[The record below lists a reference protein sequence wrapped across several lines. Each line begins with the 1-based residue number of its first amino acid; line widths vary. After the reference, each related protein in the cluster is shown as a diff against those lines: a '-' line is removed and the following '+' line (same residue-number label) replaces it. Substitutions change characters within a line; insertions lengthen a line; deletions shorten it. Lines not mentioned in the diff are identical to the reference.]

1 MLFQPR
7 INMEDCWCISSNMRI
22 RYNESR
28 RSSDSCFVPELNKV
42 NMNSEPFKGK
52 EIGNEC
58 ACEHPANGK
67 SYRLKLQLQWKE
79 LREIS
84 WSIKCHLV
92 IITGW
97 YTVKKVNRG
106 GRNIY
111 IYKRKKIQWRLF
123 QCAGLEEDRFAGGT
137 SDCWNIRLV
146 SKFKAMFVPG
156 GRFPNIIL
164 GFQALKTVCIN
175 KKRSPLHFAIAS

>member
-7 INMEDCWCISSNMRI
+7 INMEDCWCISSNMRK
-22 RYNESR
+22 YNESR

-67 SYRLKLQLQWKE
+67 SYRLKLQWKE
-79 LREIS
+79 LQEIS

-92 IITGW
+92 IIIGW

-111 IYKRKKIQWRLF
+111 IKKKKNTTTFVSVCRSGRGSFCWWNKWLLEHSTSIQ
-123 QCAGLEEDRFAGGT
+123 
-137 SDCWNIRLV
+137 I
-146 SKFKAMFVPG
+146 
-156 GRFPNIIL
+156 
-164 GFQALKTVCIN
+164 
-175 KKRSPLHFAIAS
+175 